1 MSNKKLYNSRKL
13 ATVEELI
20 KELQKCDQD
29 AVVLFGYCSNTR
41 TGVFEDI
48 DRGLVVVADDDGIIE
63 NDKGKAM
70 EYYVNAE
77 GDIPYGICIKFT
89 EELDMIE
96 HEKLKFRKAIK
107 IFCE

>member
-1 MSNKKLYNSRKL
+1 MSNKKLYEIRKL

-29 AVVLFGYCSNTR
+29 AVVLFGYCLNSR

-48 DRGLVVVADDDGIIE
+48 DRGLVVVANDDGIFKNSE
-63 NDKGKAM
+63 GNAM

-77 GDIPYGICIKFT
+77 GDIPYGICEKFT
-89 EELDMIE
+89 EELDMVDG
-96 HEKLKFRKAIK
+96 EKLKFRKAIK
-107 IFCE
+107 IFC